1 MSRMTIIIDKQ
12 RLIDLKR
19 LAVERRMTLSAIVDE
34 LLRDGLARS
43 ARKKRKQKLLPRGKN
58 MGRMLVDISNRRRL
72 YEVLDGR

>member
-1 MSRMTIIIDKQ
+1 MTIIIDKQ

-34 LLRDGLARS
+34 FLRDGLARS
-43 ARKKRKQKLLPRGKN
+43 ARKNRKQKLLPRGKN